1 MIWPREI
8 DIDPETLYELS
19 ELLEPYSTCNVNIST
34 TVQLLKFNPPSP
46 HKISTMTNPLLEN
59 HDLPPFSQ
67 IKPEHAV
74 PAISQILAD
83 NRQTIASLLQPGHV
97 YTWSNL
103 AEPLENLE
111 DRLNKAFS
119 PVGHLNSVVNS
130 DELREA
136 YNACLPLLTDYS
148 TEYGQNENLYRA
160 VQALADGPEY
170 GGLSDAQRKIIDNA
184 LRDFRLSG
192 VALPPEQ
199 KERFKAIALELS
211 KLTSQFQDNLLDAT
225 NGWSKQIED
234 ESLLAG
240 IPENARIAARERAER
255 EGKAGWVFNLEFPS
269 YYAIITYADDRALRQ
284 EFYTAYSTRASDEGP
299 NAGQWDNTELMENI
313 LALRHEEA
321 QLLGFANFAELSLA
335 TKMARNTDEVIHF
348 LEDLSNRSLP
358 VARKDLD
365 DLRKFAREQHGLTDL
380 ESWDLGYYSEKLRQQ
395 AYAISEEET
404 KPYFPA
410 TKTVPGMFEVVQR
423 LFGLEISEI
432 QGVDVWH
439 PDVKFYQIKDR
450 DDAIRGYFYLDLYAR
465 PKKRGGAW
473 MDVCATRRRLNGHT
487 QLPVAFL
494 TCNFTPPAGENPALL
509 RHEEVLT
516 LFHEFGHGLHHMLTR
531 IDHLGV
537 SGIHGVQ
544 WDAVELPS
552 QFMENFCWE
561 REALDLISGHY
572 QTGEPLPDGLF
583 NKMLA
588 ARNFQSG
595 MQMVRQLEF
604 SLFDFRIHRDYD
616 PSQGGRIY
624 QILDE
629 VRKQTAVFMPPS
641 FNRFPHSFSH
651 IFAGGYGAG
660 YYSYKWAE
668 VLSSD
673 AYALFE
679 ENSVFDA
686 MTGRAFLEKILE
698 RGGSRDAMELF
709 VDFRGR
715 EPSIDALL
723 RHNGIVLEH

>member
-1 MIWPREI
+1 MA
-8 DIDPETLYELS
+8 
-19 ELLEPYSTCNVNIST
+19 
-34 TVQLLKFNPPSP
+34 
-46 HKISTMTNPLLEN
+46 NPLLETY
-59 HDLPPFSQ
+59 DLPPFSQ

-74 PAISQILAD
+74 PSITEILAG
-83 NRQTIASLLQPGHV
+83 NRQAIADLLQPGKT
-97 YTWSNL
+97 YTWASL

-111 DRLNKAFS
+111 NRLNKAFS

-136 YNACLPLLTDYS
+136 YNACLPLLTDYA
-148 TEYGQNENLYRA
+148 TEFGQNEDLYRA
-160 VQALADGPEY
+160 FQALADGPEY
-170 GGLSDAQRKIIDNA
+170 PTLTEAQRKIIDNA

-192 VALPPEQ
+192 VALPPGQ
-199 KERFKAIALELS
+199 KERFKAVALELS
-211 KLTSQFQDNLLDAT
+211 RLSSQFQDNLMDAT
-225 NGWSKQIED
+225 NGWSKHIED
-234 ESLLAG
+234 EALLAG
-240 IPENARIAARERAER
+240 IPDTARATARERAGQ
-255 EGKAGWVFNLEFPS
+255 EGKTGWVFNLEFPS
-269 YYAIITYADDRALRQ
+269 YYAVITYADDRELRR
-284 EFYTAYSTRASDEGP
+284 EFYTAYATRASDQGP
-299 NAGQWDNTELMENI
+299 NAGKWDNTGLMEKI

-321 QLLGFANFAELSLA
+321 QLLGFANFAQLSLA
-335 TKMARNTDEVIHF
+335 TKMARSTDEVIHF
-348 LEDLSNRSLP
+348 LEDLSRRSLP
-358 VARKDLD
+358 VARGDLD
-365 DLRKFAREQHGLTDL
+365 DLRSYAYACNGEEKL

-395 AYAISEEET
+395 AYSLSEEEI

-410 TKTVPGMFEVVQR
+410 TKAVPGMFEVVER
-423 LFGLEISEI
+423 LYGLNIREVK
-432 QGVDVWH
+432 GVDVWH
-439 PDVKFYQIKDR
+439 PDVKFYQIRDR
-450 DDAIRGYFYLDLYAR
+450 ADDIRGHFYLDLYAR

-473 MDVCATRRRLNGHT
+473 MDECATRRRTQSGI

-494 TCNFTPPAGENPALL
+494 TCNFTPPTGNDPALL

-531 IDHLGV
+531 VDHLGV

-552 QFMENFCWE
+552 QFMENFCWD
-561 REALDLISGHY
+561 REALGLISGHY
-572 QTGEPLPDGLF
+572 QTGESLPETLF
-583 NKMLA
+583 KKMLA

-616 PSQGGRIY
+616 PSQGGLIY
-624 QILDE
+624 PILDE
-629 VRKQTAVFMPPS
+629 VRRQTAVFVPPA
-641 FNRFPHSFSH
+641 FNRFAHSFSH

-673 AYALFE
+673 AYSLFE
-679 ENSVFDA
+679 ENGVFDA
-686 MTGRAFLEKILE
+686 LTGQAFLEKILE

-715 EPSIDALL
+715 EPEIDALL
-723 RHNGIVLEH
+723 RHNGIIASD

>member
-1 MIWPREI
+1 
-8 DIDPETLYELS
+8 
-19 ELLEPYSTCNVNIST
+19 
-34 TVQLLKFNPPSP
+34 
-46 HKISTMTNPLLEN
+46 MTNPLLKTY
-59 HDLPPFSQ
+59 DLPPFSQ

-74 PAISQILAD
+74 PAITEILSD
-83 NRQTIASLLQPGHV
+83 NRQAIADLLQAGKT
-97 YTWSNL
+97 YTWDTL
-103 AEPLENLE
+103 AGPLENLE
-111 DRLNKAFS
+111 DRINLAFS
-119 PVGHLNSVVNS
+119 PVGHLNSVLSS

-136 YNACLPLLTDYS
+136 YNACLPLLTDYA
-148 TEYGQNENLYRA
+148 TEFGQNENLYQA
-160 VQALADGPEY
+160 FQALADGPEY
-170 GGLSDAQRKIIDNA
+170 PTLNEAQRKIIDND

-199 KERFKAIALELS
+199 KERFKAVALELS
-211 KLTSQFQDNLLDAT
+211 RLSSQFQDNLMDAS
-225 NGWSKQIED
+225 NGWSKHIED
-234 ESLLAG
+234 EAVLAG
-240 IPENARIAARERAER
+240 IPENARSAARERAER
-255 EGKAGWVFNLEFPS
+255 DGKAGWVFNLEFPS
-269 YYAIITYADDRALRQ
+269 YHAVITYADDRELRR
-284 EFYTAYSTRASDEGP
+284 EFYTAYATRASEQGP
-299 NAGQWDNTELMENI
+299 NAGKWDNTELMEQI

-335 TKMARNTDEVIHF
+335 TKMARSTDEVIHF
-348 LEDLSNRSLP
+348 LEDLSRRSLP
-358 VARKDLD
+358 VAQRDLD
-365 DLRKFAREQHGLTDL
+365 DLRTFALSYHAEEKL
-380 ESWDLGYYSEKLRQQ
+380 ESWDLDYYAEKLRQQ
-395 AYAISEEET
+395 AYSLSEEEI

-410 TKTVPGMFEVVQR
+410 TKVIPGMFEVVKR
-423 LFGLEISEI
+423 LYGLNIREVE
-432 QGVDVWH
+432 GVDVWH
-439 PDVKFYQIKDR
+439 QDVTFYEIR
-450 DDAIRGYFYLDLYAR
+450 DQADDIRGYFYLDLYAR

-473 MDVCATRRRLNGHT
+473 MDNCAGRRKLNGHI

-494 TCNFTPPAGENPALL
+494 TCNFTPPTANTPALL

-531 IDHLGV
+531 VDYLGV

-572 QTGEPLPDGLF
+572 QTGEPLPEALF

-595 MQMVRQLEF
+595 RQMVRQLEF

-616 PSQGGRIY
+616 PALGGRVY
-624 QILDE
+624 AILDE
-629 VRKQTAVFMPPS
+629 VRKQTAVFIPPA
-641 FNRFPHSFSH
+641 FNRFAHSFSH

-673 AYALFE
+673 AYSLFE
-679 ENSVFDA
+679 QNGVFDA
-686 MTGRAFLEKILE
+686 QTGQAFLEKILE

-715 EPSIDALL
+715 EPEIDALL
-723 RHNGIVLEH
+723 RHNGIQHF

>member
-1 MIWPREI
+1 
-8 DIDPETLYELS
+8 
-19 ELLEPYSTCNVNIST
+19 
-34 TVQLLKFNPPSP
+34 
-46 HKISTMTNPLLEN
+46 MTNPLLETF
-59 HDLPPFSQ
+59 DLPPFSQ

-74 PAISQILAD
+74 PAITQILAD
-83 NRQTIASLLQPGHV
+83 NRQTIAELLQPGKT
-97 YTWSNL
+97 YSWDTL

-111 DRLNKAFS
+111 DRLSKAFS

-148 TEYGQNENLYRA
+148 TEYGQNEALFHA
-160 VQALADGPEY
+160 VQTLADGPEY
-170 GGLSDAQRKIIDNA
+170 PALNDAQRKIIDNA

-192 VALPPEQ
+192 VALPQAQ
-199 KERFKAIALELS
+199 KERYKAIALELS

-225 NGWSKQIED
+225 NGWSKHIDD
-234 ESLLAG
+234 EAFLAG
-240 IPENARIAARERAER
+240 IPDNARSAARERAER
-255 EGKAGWVFNLEFPS
+255 DGKTGWIFNLEFPS
-269 YYAIITYADDRALRQ
+269 YYAIFTFADDRELRQ
-284 EFYTAYSTRASDEGP
+284 EFYTAYSTRASELGP
-299 NAGQWDNTELMENI
+299 NAGKWDNTELMEKI

-335 TKMARNTDEVIHF
+335 TKMARSTDEVIQF
-348 LEDLSNRSLP
+348 LEDLSTRSLP
-358 VARKDLD
+358 VARQDLA
-365 DLRKFAREQHGLTDL
+365 DLRQFARDEHGLDSL
-380 ESWDLGYYSEKLRQQ
+380 ESWDIGYYSEKLRQQ
-395 AYAISEEET
+395 AYALSEEEI

-410 TKTVPGMFEVVQR
+410 TKAVPGMFEVVRR
-423 LFGLEISEI
+423 LYGLHISEVE
-432 QGVDVWH
+432 GVDVWH
-439 PDVKFYQIKDR
+439 PDVKFYEIKDR
-450 DDAIRGYFYLDLYAR
+450 AGLVRGYFYLDLYAR

-473 MDVCATRRRLNGHT
+473 MDECATRRKLNGHI

-494 TCNFTPPAGENPALL
+494 VCNFTPPTGDTPALL

-531 IDHLGV
+531 VDHLGV
-537 SGIHGVQ
+537 SGIRGVQ

-552 QFMENFCWE
+552 QFMENFCWD

-572 QTGEPLPDGLF
+572 QTGEPVPEALF
-583 NKMLA
+583 TKMLA
-588 ARNFQSG
+588 ARNFQAG
-595 MQMVRQLEF
+595 MQIVRQLEF

-616 PSQGGRIY
+616 PAQGGRVY
-624 QILDE
+624 AILDA
-629 VRKQTAVFMPPS
+629 VRKQTAVFIPPA
-641 FNRFPHSFSH
+641 FNRFAHSFSH
-651 IFAGGYGAG
+651 IFSGGYGAG

-679 ENSVFDA
+679 ENGVFDA
-686 MTGRAFLEKILE
+686 ATGQAFLETILE
-698 RGGSRDAMELF
+698 RGGSKDAMDLF

-715 EPSIDALL
+715 EPEIDALL

>member
-1 MIWPREI
+1 
-8 DIDPETLYELS
+8 
-19 ELLEPYSTCNVNIST
+19 
-34 TVQLLKFNPPSP
+34 
-46 HKISTMTNPLLEN
+46 MTNPLLETY
-59 HDLPPFSQ
+59 DLPPFSQ

-74 PAISQILAD
+74 PAITHILAD
-83 NRQTIASLLQPGHV
+83 NRQAIQVLLEPGKA
-97 YTWSNL
+97 YGWANL

-111 DRLNKAFS
+111 DRLSKAFS
-119 PVGHLNSVVNS
+119 PVSHLNSVVNS

-148 TEYGQNENLYRA
+148 TEYGQNEGLYRA
-160 VQALADGPEY
+160 FQALADGPEY
-170 GGLSDAQRKIIDNA
+170 PSLGAAQRKIIDNA

-225 NGWSKQIED
+225 NAWNKHIED
-234 ESLLAG
+234 EKLLAG
-240 IPENARIAARERAER
+240 IPDNARTAARERAER
-255 EGKAGWVFNLEFPS
+255 DGKSGWVFNLEFPS
-269 YYAIITYADDRALRQ
+269 YYAVITYADDRELRQ
-284 EFYTAYSTRASDEGP
+284 ELYTAYATRASELGP
-299 NAGQWDNTELMENI
+299 NAGQWDNTELMEKI

-321 QLLGFANFAELSLA
+321 QLLGFGNFAELSLA
-335 TKMARNTDEVIHF
+335 TKMARSTDAVIHF
-348 LEDLSNRSLP
+348 LEDLSSRSLP
-358 VARKDLD
+358 VARRDLD
-365 DLRKFAREQHGLTDL
+365 DLRRFAQESFGLETL
-380 ESWDLGYYSEKLRQQ
+380 ESWDLGYYSEKLRQT
-395 AYAISEEET
+395 AYSLSEEEI

-410 TKTVPGMFEVVQR
+410 TKAVPGMFEVVER
-423 LFGLEISEI
+423 LYGLNIVEVP
-432 QGVDVWH
+432 GVDVWH
-439 PDVKFYQIKDR
+439 PDVKFYAIKDR
-450 DDAIRGYFYLDLYAR
+450 AGAVRGYFYLDLYAR

-473 MDVCATRRRLNGHT
+473 MDECATRRKLNGHT

-494 TCNFTPPAGENPALL
+494 TCNFTPPTGDAPALL

-531 IDHLGV
+531 VDHLGV
-537 SGIHGVQ
+537 SGIRGVQ

-552 QFMENFCWE
+552 QFMENFCWD

-572 QTGEPLPDGLF
+572 QTGEPLPEALF
-583 NKMLA
+583 DKLLA

-616 PSQGGRIY
+616 PALGGRVY
-624 QILDE
+624 AILDE
-629 VRKQTAVFMPPS
+629 VRRQTAVFMPPA
-641 FNRFPHSFSH
+641 FNRFAHSFSH

-679 ENSVFDA
+679 ENGVFDA
-686 MTGRAFLEKILE
+686 QTGQAFLEKILE
-698 RGGSRDAMELF
+698 QGGSRDAMELF

-723 RHNGIVLEH
+723 RHNGIVLED

>member
-1 MIWPREI
+1 
-8 DIDPETLYELS
+8 
-19 ELLEPYSTCNVNIST
+19 
-34 TVQLLKFNPPSP
+34 
-46 HKISTMTNPLLEN
+46 MTNPLLETYT
-59 HDLPPFSQ
+59 LPPFSQ

-74 PAISQILAD
+74 PAVTQILSD
-83 NRQTIASLLQPGHV
+83 NRLAIAERLQAGNT
-97 YTWSNL
+97 YTWATL
-103 AEPLENLE
+103 AEPLENLD

-136 YNACLPLLTDYS
+136 YNACLPLLTDYA
-148 TEYGQNENLYRA
+148 TEYGQNEDLYRA
-160 VQALADGPEY
+160 FQALADGPEY
-170 GGLSDAQRKIIDNA
+170 PILTEAQRKIIDNA

-192 VALPPEQ
+192 VALPPEK

-211 KLTSQFQDNLLDAT
+211 RLTSQFQDNLLDAT
-225 NGWSKQIED
+225 NGWSKHIED
-234 ESLLAG
+234 EALLAG
-240 IPENARIAARERAER
+240 LPDNARIAARERAER
-255 EGKAGWVFNLEFPS
+255 DGKAGWVFNLEFPS
-269 YYAIITYADDRALRQ
+269 YYAIITYADDRELRR
-284 EFYTAYSTRASDEGP
+284 EFYTAYATRASDQGP
-299 NAGQWDNTELMENI
+299 NAGKWDNTELMEKI

-321 QLLGFANFAELSLA
+321 LLLGFANYAELSLA
-335 TKMARNTDEVIHF
+335 TKMARSTDEVIHF
-348 LEDLSNRSLP
+348 LEDLSRRSLP
-358 VARKDLD
+358 MARKDLEDLRAFAHGQQGLD
-365 DLRKFAREQHGLTDL
+365 DLQ
-380 ESWDLGYYSEKLRQQ
+380 SWDLGYYSEKLRQQ
-395 AYAISEEET
+395 AYSFSEEEI

-410 TKTVPGMFEVVQR
+410 TKAVPGMFEVVQR
-423 LFGLEISEI
+423 LYGLNIREVE
-432 QGVDVWH
+432 GVDVWH
-439 PDVKFYQIKDR
+439 PDVKFYEIRDR
-450 DDAIRGYFYLDLYAR
+450 ANEIRGFFYLDLYAR

-473 MDVCATRRRLNGHT
+473 MDNCASRRKLNGHT

-494 TCNFTPPAGENPALL
+494 TCNFTPPAGNQPALL

-531 IDHLGV
+531 VDYLGV
-537 SGIHGVQ
+537 SGIQGVQ

-572 QTGEPLPDGLF
+572 QTGEPLPQALF
-583 NKMLA
+583 DKLLG

-595 MQMVRQLEF
+595 MQTVRQLEF

-616 PSQGGRIY
+616 PALGGRVY
-624 QILDE
+624 PILDE
-629 VRKQTAVFMPPS
+629 VRKQTAVFIPPA
-641 FNRFPHSFSH
+641 FNRFAHSFSH

-679 ENSVFDA
+679 ENGVFDA
-686 MTGRAFLEKILE
+686 ATGQAFLEKILE
-698 RGGSRDAMELF
+698 RGGSRDAMALF

-715 EPSIDALL
+715 EPEIDALL

>member
-1 MIWPREI
+1 
-8 DIDPETLYELS
+8 
-19 ELLEPYSTCNVNIST
+19 
-34 TVQLLKFNPPSP
+34 
-46 HKISTMTNPLLEN
+46 MTNPLLQSF
-59 HDLPPFSQ
+59 DLPPFSQ

-74 PAISQILAD
+74 PAITQILAD
-83 NRQTIASLLQPGHV
+83 NRQAIAELLQPGKT

-148 TEYGQNENLYRA
+148 TEYGQNENLFRA
-160 VQALADGPEY
+160 VQALAEGPEY
-170 GGLSDAQRKIIDNA
+170 PTLNEAQRKIIDNA

-225 NGWSKQIED
+225 NGWSKLIED
-234 ESLLAG
+234 ETQLAG
-240 IPENARIAARERAER
+240 IPETAQTAARERAGR

-269 YYAIITYADDRALRQ
+269 YYAIVTYADNRELRQ
-284 EFYTAYSTRASDEGP
+284 EFYTAYATRASDQGS
-299 NAGQWDNTELMENI
+299 NSGQWDNTELMEQI

-335 TKMARNTDEVIHF
+335 TKMAHSTDKVMHF
-348 LEDLSNRSLP
+348 LEDLSSRSLP

-365 DLRKFAREQHGLTDL
+365 DLRKFACEVHGLDNL

-395 AYAISEEET
+395 AYALSEEEI

-410 TKTVPGMFEVVQR
+410 TKAVPGMFEVVQR
-423 LFGLEISEI
+423 LYGLNISEVK
-432 QGVDVWH
+432 GVDVWH

-450 DDAIRGYFYLDLYAR
+450 ADAIRGYFYLDLFAR

-473 MDVCATRRRLNGHT
+473 MDECATRRKLDGHT

-494 TCNFTPPAGENPALL
+494 TCNFTPPTGDAPALL

-516 LFHEFGHGLHHMLTR
+516 LFHEFGHGLHHMLTKV
-531 IDHLGV
+531 DHLGV

-561 REALDLISGHY
+561 REALDLIAGHY
-572 QTGEPLPDGLF
+572 QTGEPLPEALF

-588 ARNFQSG
+588 ARNFQAG

-616 PSQGGRIY
+616 PAQGGRVY
-624 QILDE
+624 PILDE
-629 VRKQTAVFMPPS
+629 VRKQTAVFIPPA
-641 FNRFPHSFSH
+641 FNRFAHSFSH

-679 ENSVFDA
+679 ENGVFDA
-686 MTGRAFLEKILE
+686 RTGQAFLEKILE
-698 RGGSRDAMELF
+698 RGGSKDAMELV